1 MIQSRMVMGTKTGGT
16 PLFFFAAVQLS
27 RCGRDRTGKEMRTR
41 RTFPLLIA
49 SVIVSACMGS
59 AAFADTLV
67 ISGVVTSEGS
77 ATVIRSALVTATL
90 GGPSGVVAVDSG
102 RTDALGRYA
111 IVFATFAPKATITVR
126 AQGFQTAQNILNI
139 PIPSIGIP
147 DTIRANFELHP
158 AVVAPSDTVRITGI
172 VADAGTHDPLAGA
185 AIIAQGIAG
194 IGGTAVSDT
203 AWTDSA
209 GLFLLRLPTAN
220 QYYPSL
226 EIEKIGYR
234 PLDHDLPSGS
244 HNIQLD
250 TVLIVKLHAGDSVTY
265 VISGA
270 VCDSLGTGIKGAIVQ
285 VRISNAALLL
295 YSGKDTTSQLG
306 GYYKL
311 STRQPYYAGVIS
323 IEEHIEKSKYF
334 SKDTLQ
340 TIPSSS
346 DGAVINVVLFST
358 ASSVLPRVR
367 VQTGRPAAA
376 AVLFSVDGR
385 RIGRTAAG
393 ARRSFASGVLLYKSD
408 GRSAQAVVQLK

>member
-1 MIQSRMVMGTKTGGT
+1 MIQSRRLTDTGTGGT
-16 PLFFFAAVQLS
+16 PLFFFVPVRLS
-27 RCGRDRTGKEMRTR
+27 RCGGDRAAKEMRTR
-41 RTFPLLIA
+41 RKIPFLIA
-49 SVIVSACMGS
+49 SVIVSACLGS

-102 RTDALGRYA
+102 RTDALGGYA
-111 IVFATFAPKATITVR
+111 IVSATSAPKATITVR
-126 AQGFQTAQNILNI
+126 AQGFQTAQNTIDI
-139 PIPSIGIP
+139 PVQSIGIP
-147 DTIRANFELHP
+147 DTIRANFELHS

-172 VADAGTHDPLAGA
+172 VADASTHDPLAGA

-265 VISGA
+265 IISGA

-285 VRISNAALLL
+285 VRISNGALLL

-311 STRQPYYAGVIS
+311 STRQPYYVGVIA

-340 TIPSSS
+340 TIPSSAN
-346 DGAVINVVLFST
+346 GTVINVVLFST
-358 ASSVLPRVR
+358 AASVLPQVRVR
-367 VQTGRPAAA
+367 AVHPAVE

-393 ARRSFASGVLLYKSD
+393 ARQSFASGVLLYKSD
-408 GRSAQAVVQLK
+408 GGSAQAVVQLK